1 MNGKEILNRL
11 TDHDIER
18 AMLSFEDNPYYWEGI
33 KDEYTLI
40 CNGKE
45 YPGRELIIRASNEG
59 LKKVIIRVH
68 IPLS

>member
-45 YPGRELIIRASNEG
+45 YPGRELIIRA
-59 LKKVIIRVH
+59 
-68 IPLS
+68 